1 MNRIDLIDLAQRDLQ
16 QRRELTQRADRL
28 RALERTEAHSG
39 GLSDEQR
46 QELERLVKLLDSDAT
61 VDPVCQAVAVHV
73 ARKSWAELVER
84 DHKLVL
90 KHGLFGSQRQ
100 KAGHAVRLDD
110 DERESAA
117 IVGLLQADSSLD
129 PRQKAYVAKMTKA
142 QGEYRRDEALYGA
155 AFDLFSQRF
164 VVTVGSQIDAGLV
177 SENIVGCI
185 QPDERISS
193 RTASAAI
200 AAAATPP
207 GAALSGS
214 DTEAVASAPPP
225 EALAGA
231 AKAVVIPDR
240 DDRIA
245 AISSRDIALVVRRL
259 AADGITANDP
269 YLKNRMDT
277 AFDRAT
283 GVVDGAPPSSI
294 EIDLPDL
301 EEAVDEEIVKEN
313 LYAIQAIYFSYMLE
327 ETRIFQVVERIVELF
342 RQGLLPLGR
351 GFVGDYLFN
360 FYKKAA
366 ERITE
371 SERRDL
377 YLRAFGAPGGSAV
390 GVEPNRDFNELW
402 LRFVSA
408 VSSFARQNTVE
419 RLLRNSIP
427 MAVSQEQLRKAGRDL
442 GANLSRNGYGIAY
455 FAATDLQASIA
466 EFRDVLQDA
475 ELRGSFGARDMWQVI
490 DFVNVNYLGGARNT
504 HKYRT
509 QSRAGAVVVR
519 WIANHAERLR
529 GVSGP
534 VISVDQLVNPQ
545 IRAAFASSTPMKDPS
560 DWDLVNACE
569 QWLAV
574 AGVQDPTVEQ
584 YSQPIEAP
592 VMTSR
597 PIDMPQAARDV
608 LAQVGL
614 PDIGSLTA

>member
-1 MNRIDLIDLAQRDLQ
+1 MNRTNLIDLAQRDLQ
-16 QRRELTQRADRL
+16 QRRELSQRADRL

-39 GLSDEQR
+39 GLSDEQE
-46 QELERLVKLLDSDAT
+46 QELKRLVALLDSDAT
-61 VDPVCQAVAVHV
+61 VDPVCQAAAVHV
-73 ARKSWAELVER
+73 ARKPWSALVAC
-84 DHKLVL
+84 DDKLVL
-90 KHGLFGSQRQ
+90 KHGLFGSQRKQ
-100 KAGHAVRLDD
+100 SNHAERLDD
-110 DERESAA
+110 DEREAAA
-117 IVGLLQADSSLD
+117 IVGLLQADSALD
-129 PRQKAYVAKMTKA
+129 PRQKDYVAKMTKA
-142 QGEYRRDEALYGA
+142 QGEYRRDEALYDA

-164 VVTVGSQIDAGLV
+164 VVTVGSQIDAGLM
-177 SENIVGCI
+177 SANIIGCI
-185 QPDERISS
+185 KPDDSISS
-193 RTASAAI
+193 RATSATI
-200 AAAATPP
+200 ATAATAASPP
-207 GAALSGS
+207 
-214 DTEAVASAPPP
+214 
-225 EALAGA
+225 
-231 AKAVVIPDR
+231 VIPDR
-240 DDRIA
+240 DDPIA

-259 AADGITANDP
+259 SADGITANDP

-360 FYKKAA
+360 YYKKAA

-427 MAVSQEQLRKAGRDL
+427 MAVSQEQLRKAGRDV
-442 GANLSRNGYGIAY
+442 GANLSRNGFGIAY

-509 QSRAGAVVVR
+509 QSRAGAVIIR
-519 WIANHAERLR
+519 WIANNAERLR
-529 GVSGP
+529 GVSGS

-545 IRAAFASSTPMKDPS
+545 VRAAFASSAPMKDPS

-614 PDIGSLTA
+614 PDIGSLTT